1 MKAYMVIATV
11 NEIDYITKV
20 NASSELG
27 AEHIVLDRSI
37 CGRHTYGV
45 TACQAFNVEMMKF
58 DSFVYS
64 AIDAEVVSLNELYA
78 IIDKRNAEI
87 KARDE
92 AEDLIR
98 ENEKKIK
105 ELQAQIEEAKKVL
118 SA

>member
-1 MKAYMVIATV
+1 MKDYMVIATV
-11 NEIDYITKV
+11 NGIDYMTKV

-27 AEHIVLDRSI
+27 AEHAVLDRSI

-45 TACQAFNVEMMKF
+45 TACQAFDVEMMKTDCF
-58 DSFVYS
+58 RFR
-64 AIDAEVVSLNELYA
+64 AISSEVVSSNELFE

-87 KARDE
+87 KAKDD

-105 ELQAQIEEAKKVL
+105 ELQMQLEEAKKIFE
-118 SA
+118 A